1 MARPADG
8 LLGTKLGMTQVF
20 GEGGVTIPV
29 TVIQAG
35 PCYVTQIKTAERDG
49 YNAIQLAYG
58 ETRKLTRPERGHL
71 RKAGVPPMRY
81 LREFRVTNPTDY
93 QLGQQLTVSIFRPG
107 EKVDVIGT
115 SKGKGFAGVVK
126 RHGFGGGPRTHGQS
140 DRLRAPGSIGS
151 GTTPGRV
158 LKGLRMA
165 GHMGNERVTIKNLE
179 IVRVDPERNLLLV
192 KGSVPGHIKGLVMVR
207 RVVSEEQV

>member
-93 QLGQQLTVSIFRPG
+93 RLGQQLTVSIFRPG

-115 SKGKGFAGVVK
+115 SKGRGFAGVVK
-126 RHGFGGGPRTHGQS
+126 RHGFAGGPRTHGQS

-207 RVVSEEQV
+207 RVVSEEQA

>member
-29 TVIQAG
+29 TVIQVG

-93 QLGQQLTVSIFRPG
+93 RLGQQLTVSI
-107 EKVDVIGT
+107 
-115 SKGKGFAGVVK
+115 
-126 RHGFGGGPRTHGQS
+126 
-140 DRLRAPGSIGS
+140 
-151 GTTPGRV
+151 
-158 LKGLRMA
+158 
-165 GHMGNERVTIKNLE
+165 
-179 IVRVDPERNLLLV
+179 
-192 KGSVPGHIKGLVMVR
+192 
-207 RVVSEEQV
+207 

>member
-20 GEGGVTIPV
+20 GEGGATIPV

-35 PCYVTQIKTAERDG
+35 PCYVTQIKTVERDG

-81 LREFRVTNPTDY
+81 LREFRVNNPTDY

>member
-29 TVIQAG
+29 TVIQVG

-93 QLGQQLTVSIFRPG
+93 RLGQQLTVSIFRPG

-115 SKGKGFAGVVK
+115 SKGRGFAGVVK
-126 RHGFGGGPRTHGQS
+126 RHGFAGGPRTHGQS

-207 RVVSEEQV
+207 RVVSEEQA